1 MKWLDFILWRSYFD
15 GCDNMDFNINDG
27 FCELQFRE
35 DGVFLCVYPPEGNGK
50 RLELNAVLDRLV
62 RKKIRDF
69 DRSKVEFAV
78 RRADKTPVKIAEPQE
93 EVKID
98 ATVSVM
104 VSPDKMKAYVT
115 FTPPDNGKMLTL
127 EEVLD
132 ELSRNGVIYGI
143 NRTNLETLVKYP
155 VYNQMICVAEGKPP
169 VNGQNGKVEFHFD
182 INREHKPT
190 ILEDGRV
197 DFRELNLI
205 QSIEMGGVLCSLVP
219 PAQGTPG
226 KTVAG
231 TDIPAVD
238 GKPAVLPRGRN
249 VAVSEDGTQLIAN
262 ISGQISYIDG
272 KVSVFATHEVKAD
285 VDNSTGNINFIGNVV
300 VMGNVL
306 SGFTVEAGGN
316 VEVMG
321 VVEGAVIKA
330 GGDIILRR
338 GMQGMGKG
346 ILKSGGDIIAR
357 YIENSNIEAR
367 NDIKAEAIM
376 HSNVKCGNKLE
387 LSGRKGLLVG
397 GSCKVGKEISAKVIG
412 SHLAT
417 VTDIEV
423 GVDPTIRE
431 RYKAAK
437 EESIQLEADLRKAEQ
452 AIAILKKLEMSGTIT
467 PEKKELL
474 SKSMR
479 TRIYYSSRLVELRE
493 EFDQLEAKLQQD
505 AYGKIRCYNIIYPG
519 TKVAIGSCMMYVKEN
534 LHYCTLY
541 RDGADIRVGPIDK

>member
-1 MKWLDFILWRSYFD
+1 MLRNDTDY
-15 GCDNMDFNINDG
+15 NVNDG
-27 FCELQFRE
+27 FCELLFKE
-35 DGVFLCVYPPEGNGK
+35 DGVYMCVYPPEGNGK
-50 RLELNAVLDRLV
+50 RLELNAALDRLE
-62 RKKIRDF
+62 RKKVRNF
-69 DRSKVEFAV
+69 DRSKVELAV
-78 RRADKTPVKIAEPQE
+78 IKADKVPVKIAEPQVE
-93 EVKID
+93 EKID
-98 ATVSVM
+98 ATVSVT

-115 FTPPDNGKMLTL
+115 FTPPDNGRMLTM
-127 EEVLD
+127 EEVLE
-132 ELSRNGVIYGI
+132 ELSKNGVIYGI
-143 NRTNLETLVKYP
+143 NRTSLETLIKYP
-155 VYNQMICVAEGKPP
+155 VYNEVICVAEGTPP
-169 VNGQNGKVEFHFD
+169 VNGENGRIEFHFD
-182 INREHKPT
+182 IKQDHKPT

-205 QSIEMGGVLCSLVP
+205 QNIEKGGVLCTLIP
-219 PAQGTPG
+219 PSPGIPG

-231 TDIPAVD
+231 TDIPAMD
-238 GKPAVLPRGRN
+238 GKPAVLPKGRN
-249 VAVSEDGTQLIAN
+249 VVVSEDGTKLIAN

-306 SGFTVEAGGN
+306 SGFTIEAGGN

-321 VVEGAVIKA
+321 VVEGAVIRA

-346 ILKSGGDIIAR
+346 ILVSGGDIIAR

-387 LSGRKGLLVG
+387 LSGKKGLLVG
-397 GSCKVGKEISAKVIG
+397 GTCKVGKEIIAKVIG
-412 SHLAT
+412 SYLAT

-423 GVDPTIRE
+423 GVDPTVRE
-431 RYKAAK
+431 RYKAVRD
-437 EESIQLEADLRKAEQ
+437 EIVQMETDLRKAEQ
-452 AIAILKKLEMSGTIT
+452 AITILKKMEMTGTLT
-467 PEKKELL
+467 PEKKEMLA
-474 SKSMR
+474 KSQR
-479 TRIYYSSRLVELRE
+479 TKVYYSSRLLELKE
-493 EFDQLEAKLQQD
+493 EISQLEAKLQQD
-505 AYGKIRCYNIIYPG
+505 AFGKIRCYDVIYPG

-534 LHYCTLY
+534 LQYCTLY

>member
-1 MKWLDFILWRSYFD
+1 MVRN
-15 GCDNMDFNINDG
+15 GMDYNINDG
-27 FCELQFRE
+27 FYELLFKE
-35 DGVFLCVYPPEGNGK
+35 DGVYLCVYPPEGDGR
-50 RLELNAVLDRLV
+50 RLELKEVLERLA
-62 RKKIRDF
+62 RKKVRNF
-69 DRSKVEFAV
+69 DRGKVELAV
-78 RRADKTPVKIAEPQE
+78 ARADKVPVKIAEPQE
-93 EVKID
+93 EERID
-98 ATVSVM
+98 ATVKVT

-115 FTPPDNGKMLTL
+115 FTPPDNGRMLTL

-132 ELSRNGVIYGI
+132 ELSKNGVIYGI

-155 VYNQMICVAEGKPP
+155 VYNEMICIAEGTPP
-169 VNGQNGKVEFHFD
+169 VNGENGKVEFHFD
-182 INREHKPT
+182 IKRDHRPT

-205 QSIEMGGVLCSLVP
+205 QNIEKGGVLCSLIP
-219 PAQGTPG
+219 PTPGKPG

-231 TDIPAVD
+231 TDIPALD

-249 VAVSEDGTQLIAN
+249 VVVSEDGTQLVAGID
-262 ISGQISYIDG
+262 GQISYIDG

-306 SGFTVEAGGN
+306 SGFTIEAGGN

-321 VVEGAVIKA
+321 VVEGATIRA

-346 ILKSGGDIIAR
+346 ILISGGDIIAR
-357 YIENSNIEAR
+357 YIENSNVEAR

-397 GSCKVGKEISAKVIG
+397 GSCKVGKEIIAKVIG

-417 VTDIEV
+417 VTEIEV
-423 GVDPTIRE
+423 GVDPTVRE
-431 RYKAAK
+431 RYKAVRD
-437 EESIQLEADLRKAEQ
+437 EIVQMETDLRKAEQ
-452 AIAILKKLEMSGTIT
+452 AIAILRKMELSGTIT
-467 PEKKELL
+467 PEKKEMLA
-474 SKSMR
+474 KSMR
-479 TRIYYSSRLVELRE
+479 TRVYYSSRLMELKE
-493 EFDQLEAKLQQD
+493 ELGQLEAKLQQE
-505 AYGKIRCYNIIYPG
+505 AYGKVRCYDIIYPG
-519 TKVAIGSCMMYVKEN
+519 TRVAIGSCMMYVKEN

>member
-1 MKWLDFILWRSYFD
+1 MVRN
-15 GCDNMDFNINDG
+15 GMDYNINDG
-27 FCELQFRE
+27 FYELLFKE
-35 DGVFLCVYPPEGNGK
+35 DGVYLCVYPPEGDGR
-50 RLELNAVLDRLV
+50 RLELKEVLERLA
-62 RKKIRDF
+62 RKKVRNF
-69 DRSKVEFAV
+69 DRGKVELAV
-78 RRADKTPVKIAEPQE
+78 ARADKVPVKIAEPQE
-93 EVKID
+93 EERID
-98 ATVSVM
+98 ATVKVT

-115 FTPPDNGKMLTL
+115 FTPPDNGRMLTL

-132 ELSRNGVIYGI
+132 ELSKNGVIYGI

-155 VYNQMICVAEGKPP
+155 VYNEMICIAEGTPP
-169 VNGQNGKVEFHFD
+169 VNGENGKVEFHFD
-182 INREHKPT
+182 IKRDHRPT

-205 QSIEMGGVLCSLVP
+205 QNIEKGGVLCSLIP
-219 PAQGTPG
+219 PTPGKPG

-231 TDIPAVD
+231 TDIPALD

-249 VAVSEDGTQLIAN
+249 VVVSEDGTQLVAGID
-262 ISGQISYIDG
+262 GQISYIDG

-306 SGFTVEAGGN
+306 SGFTIEAGGN

-321 VVEGAVIKA
+321 VVEGATIRA

-346 ILKSGGDIIAR
+346 ILISGGDIIAR
-357 YIENSNIEAR
+357 YIENSNVEAR

-387 LSGRKGLLVG
+387 ISGRKGLLVG
-397 GSCKVGKEISAKVIG
+397 GSCKVGKEIIAKVIG

-417 VTDIEV
+417 VTEIEV
-423 GVDPTIRE
+423 GVDPTVRE
-431 RYKAAK
+431 RYKAVRD
-437 EESIQLEADLRKAEQ
+437 EIVQMETDLRKAEQ
-452 AIAILKKLEMSGTIT
+452 AIAILRKMELSGTIT
-467 PEKKELL
+467 PEKKEMLA
-474 SKSMR
+474 KSMR
-479 TRIYYSSRLVELRE
+479 TRVYYSSRLMELKE
-493 EFDQLEAKLQQD
+493 ELGQLEAKLQQE
-505 AYGKIRCYNIIYPG
+505 AYGRVRCHDIIYPG
-519 TKVAIGSCMMYVKEN
+519 TRVAIGSCKMYVKEN

-541 RDGADIRVGPIDK
+541 RDGADIRVGPVDK

>member
-1 MKWLDFILWRSYFD
+1 MVRN
-15 GCDNMDFNINDG
+15 GMDYNINDG
-27 FCELQFRE
+27 FYELLFKE
-35 DGVFLCVYPPEGNGK
+35 DGVYLCVYPPEGDGR
-50 RLELNAVLDRLV
+50 RLELKEVLERLA
-62 RKKIRDF
+62 RKKVRNF
-69 DRSKVEFAV
+69 DRGKVELAV
-78 RRADKTPVKIAEPQE
+78 ARADKVPVKIAEPQE
-93 EVKID
+93 EERID
-98 ATVSVM
+98 ATVKVT

-115 FTPPDNGKMLTL
+115 FTPPDNGRMLTL

-132 ELSRNGVIYGI
+132 ELSKNGVIYGI

-155 VYNQMICVAEGKPP
+155 VYNEMICIAEGTPP
-169 VNGQNGKVEFHFD
+169 VNGENGKVEFHFD
-182 INREHKPT
+182 IKRDHRPT

-205 QSIEMGGVLCSLVP
+205 QNIEKGGVLCSLIP
-219 PAQGTPG
+219 PTPGKPG

-231 TDIPAVD
+231 TDIPALD

-249 VAVSEDGTQLIAN
+249 VVVSEDGTQLVAGID
-262 ISGQISYIDG
+262 GQISYIDG

-306 SGFTVEAGGN
+306 SGFTIEAGGN

-321 VVEGAVIKA
+321 VVEGATIRA

-346 ILKSGGDIIAR
+346 ILISGGDIIAR
-357 YIENSNIEAR
+357 YIENSNVEAR

-387 LSGRKGLLVG
+387 ISGRKGLLVG
-397 GSCKVGKEISAKVIG
+397 GSCKVGKEIIAKVIG

-417 VTDIEV
+417 VTEIEV
-423 GVDPTIRE
+423 GVDPTVRE
-431 RYKAAK
+431 RYKAVRD
-437 EESIQLEADLRKAEQ
+437 EIVQMETDLRKAEQ
-452 AIAILKKLEMSGTIT
+452 AIAILRKMELSGTIT
-467 PEKKELL
+467 PEKKEMLA
-474 SKSMR
+474 KSMR
-479 TRIYYSSRLVELRE
+479 TRVYYSSRLMELKE
-493 EFDQLEAKLQQD
+493 ELGQLEAKLQQE
-505 AYGKIRCYNIIYPG
+505 AYGKVRCYNIIYPG
-519 TKVAIGSCMMYVKEN
+519 TRVAIGSCMMYVKEN

>member
-1 MKWLDFILWRSYFD
+1 MVRN
-15 GCDNMDFNINDG
+15 GMDYNINDG
-27 FCELQFRE
+27 FYELLFKE
-35 DGVFLCVYPPEGNGK
+35 DGVYICVYPPEGDGR
-50 RLELNAVLDRLV
+50 RLELKEVLERLA
-62 RKKIRDF
+62 RKKVRNF
-69 DRSKVEFAV
+69 DRGKVELAV
-78 RRADKTPVKIAEPQE
+78 ARADKVPVKIAEPQE
-93 EVKID
+93 EERID
-98 ATVSVM
+98 ATVKVT

-115 FTPPDNGKMLTL
+115 FTPPDNGRMLTL

-132 ELSRNGVIYGI
+132 ELSKNGVIYGI

-155 VYNQMICVAEGKPP
+155 VYNEMICIAEGTPP
-169 VNGQNGKVEFHFD
+169 VNGENGKVEFHFD
-182 INREHKPT
+182 IKRDHRPT

-205 QSIEMGGVLCSLVP
+205 QNIEKGGVLCSLIP
-219 PAQGTPG
+219 PTPGKPG

-231 TDIPAVD
+231 TDIPALD
-238 GKPAVLPRGRN
+238 GEPAVLPRGRN
-249 VAVSEDGTQLIAN
+249 VVVSEDGTQLVAGID
-262 ISGQISYIDG
+262 GQISYIDG

-306 SGFTVEAGGN
+306 SGFTIEAGGN

-321 VVEGAVIKA
+321 VVEGATIRA

-346 ILKSGGDIIAR
+346 ILISGGDIIAR
-357 YIENSNIEAR
+357 YIENSNVEAR

-387 LSGRKGLLVG
+387 ISGRKGLLVG
-397 GSCKVGKEISAKVIG
+397 GSCKVGKEIIAKVIG

-417 VTDIEV
+417 VTEIEV
-423 GVDPTIRE
+423 GVDPTVRE
-431 RYKAAK
+431 RYKAVRD
-437 EESIQLEADLRKAEQ
+437 EIVQMETDLRKAEQ
-452 AIAILKKLEMSGTIT
+452 AIAILRKMELSGTIT
-467 PEKKELL
+467 PEKKEMLA
-474 SKSMR
+474 KSMR
-479 TRIYYSSRLVELRE
+479 TRVYYSSRLMELKE
-493 EFDQLEAKLQQD
+493 ELGQLEAKLQQE
-505 AYGKIRCYNIIYPG
+505 AYGKVRCYNIIYPG
-519 TKVAIGSCMMYVKEN
+519 TRVAIGSCMMYVKEN

>member
-1 MKWLDFILWRSYFD
+1 MVRN
-15 GCDNMDFNINDG
+15 GMDYNINDG
-27 FCELQFRE
+27 FYELLFKE
-35 DGVFLCVYPPEGNGK
+35 DGVYLCVYPPEGDGR
-50 RLELNAVLDRLV
+50 RLELKEVLERLA
-62 RKKIRDF
+62 RKKVRNF
-69 DRSKVEFAV
+69 DRGKVELAV
-78 RRADKTPVKIAEPQE
+78 ARADKVPVKIAEPQE
-93 EVKID
+93 EERIDTTVKV
-98 ATVSVM
+98 T

-115 FTPPDNGKMLTL
+115 FTPPDNGRMLTL

-132 ELSRNGVIYGI
+132 ELSKNGVIYGI

-155 VYNQMICVAEGKPP
+155 VYNEMICIAEGTPP
-169 VNGQNGKVEFHFD
+169 VNGENGKVEFHFD
-182 INREHKPT
+182 IKRDHRPT

-205 QSIEMGGVLCSLVP
+205 QNIEKGGVLCSLIP
-219 PAQGTPG
+219 PTPGKPG

-231 TDIPAVD
+231 TDIPALD

-249 VAVSEDGTQLIAN
+249 VVVSEDGTQLVAGID
-262 ISGQISYIDG
+262 GQISYIDG

-306 SGFTVEAGGN
+306 SGFTIEAGGN

-321 VVEGAVIKA
+321 VVEGATIRA

-346 ILKSGGDIIAR
+346 ILISGGDIIAR
-357 YIENSNIEAR
+357 YIENSNVEAR

-397 GSCKVGKEISAKVIG
+397 GSCKVGKEIIAKVIG

-417 VTDIEV
+417 VTEIEV
-423 GVDPTIRE
+423 GVDPTVRE
-431 RYKAAK
+431 RYKAVRD
-437 EESIQLEADLRKAEQ
+437 EIVQMETDLRKAEQ
-452 AIAILKKLEMSGTIT
+452 AIAILRKMELSGTIT
-467 PEKKELL
+467 PEKKEMLA
-474 SKSMR
+474 KSMR
-479 TRIYYSSRLVELRE
+479 TRVYYSSRLMELKE
-493 EFDQLEAKLQQD
+493 ELGQLEAKLQQE
-505 AYGKIRCYNIIYPG
+505 AYGKVRCYNIIYPG
-519 TKVAIGSCMMYVKEN
+519 TRVAIGSCMMYVKEN

>member
-1 MKWLDFILWRSYFD
+1 
-15 GCDNMDFNINDG
+15 MDYNINDG
-27 FCELQFRE
+27 FYELLFKE
-35 DGVFLCVYPPEGNGK
+35 DGVYLCVYPPEGDGR
-50 RLELNAVLDRLV
+50 RLELKEVLERLA
-62 RKKIRDF
+62 RKKVRNF
-69 DRSKVEFAV
+69 DRGKVELAV
-78 RRADKTPVKIAEPQE
+78 ARADKVPVKIAEPQE
-93 EVKID
+93 EERID
-98 ATVSVM
+98 ATVKVT

-115 FTPPDNGKMLTL
+115 FTPPDNGRMLTL

-132 ELSRNGVIYGI
+132 ELSKNGVIYGI

-155 VYNQMICVAEGKPP
+155 VYNEMICIAEGTPP
-169 VNGQNGKVEFHFD
+169 VNGENGKVEFHFD
-182 INREHKPT
+182 IKRDHRPT

-205 QSIEMGGVLCSLVP
+205 QNIEKGGVLCSLIP
-219 PAQGTPG
+219 PTPGKPG

-231 TDIPAVD
+231 TDIPALD

-249 VAVSEDGTQLIAN
+249 VVVSEDGTQLVAGID
-262 ISGQISYIDG
+262 GQISYIDG

-306 SGFTVEAGGN
+306 SGFTIEAGGN

-321 VVEGAVIKA
+321 VVEGATIRA

-346 ILKSGGDIIAR
+346 ILISGGDIIAR
-357 YIENSNIEAR
+357 YIENSNVEAR

-397 GSCKVGKEISAKVIG
+397 GSCKVGKEIIAKVIG

-417 VTDIEV
+417 VTEIEV
-423 GVDPTIRE
+423 GVDPAVRE
-431 RYKAAK
+431 RYKAVRD
-437 EESIQLEADLRKAEQ
+437 EIVQMETDLRKAEQ
-452 AIAILKKLEMSGTIT
+452 AIAILRKMELSGTIT
-467 PEKKELL
+467 PEKKEMLA
-474 SKSMR
+474 KSMR
-479 TRIYYSSRLVELRE
+479 TRVYYSSRLMELKE
-493 EFDQLEAKLQQD
+493 ELGQLEAKLQQE
-505 AYGKIRCYNIIYPG
+505 AYGRVRCHDIIYPG
-519 TKVAIGSCMMYVKEN
+519 TRVAIGSCMMYVKEN